1 MLGDPRVIPTF
12 DLVPRGFQTTI
23 TRWQDKKH
31 VSANILA
38 PDPEKKI
45 IYTVMIGTFDKVLL
59 LTQFQQVWWPER
71 LIHIIEKQNIKIL
84 PKIFTLSKHSF
95 IQKKTIKEE
104 IKTKWGMRGWM
115 RECEMTRRKKCNK
128 NGIYRL
134 HWWELIFTT

>member
-1 MLGDPRVIPTF
+1 MLVDPRVISNFRLGP
-12 DLVPRGFQTTI
+12 P
-23 TRWQDKKH
+23 W
-31 VSANILA
+31 VSDDDNQMTGQKTCFC
-38 PDPEKKI
+38 EHTGSRSRKKI